1 MTMKKAYIIL
11 SGLCF
16 AAALCS
22 CSKDPASETSSGGER
37 ELQLEG
43 LMAQY
48 AQGSTSQQ
56 VPLEKGREVYIWA
69 DAAGESYFN
78 AWTLTA
84 DGQGGFISSKTK
96 YFPAE
101 NQSLD
106 LYAVHGNFPQGQI
119 AEDTSPFPA
128 EGLACSVPADQ
139 SAQEAYDSS
148 DLLYAAEQGVEAT
161 DIAVTMRFHH
171 LLADVQVTLKP
182 GDGISDDDLAEAT
195 VHMLNLKT
203 QGLFLPRKLPAREL
217 ENPEVRSSMLRLS
230 EDGNTPQRITL
241 HRTDAGHSAAVVLPQ
256 EIDGELIEVLLSD
269 GTRLAKSVEESKFEG
284 GYSYLYE
291 VSVGRES
298 LDITCSI
305 KEWGAGGDIDLKP
318 DWDGKI
324 TVDTQVAALP
334 EGVAVNEAKDE
345 LSISH
350 LPVSFTVALNC
361 AQELELVTDADAE
374 TVNNTMVVATPAEE
388 RNCFRIQKRLL
399 PPGHETQRATL
410 RFRRKG
416 LTEVYPEDKIELI
429 LEKNPTAV
437 TGSLQFDMRSASCDF
452 AAYVDGELG
461 SLTLPQGRKA
471 EVTFPEGE
479 DAWMKLAE
487 PEAAPE
493 TDAGIS
499 NTVRVLGGW
508 RPNDPKADGRE
519 QKALLTISD
528 EDGLRPEVYTI
539 VRRNWGLPVVKVG
552 DVYWCKYNLRGD
564 SRSFEDQ
571 ILVKDDPTADTR
583 LWDHL
588 KSCSEDELLKL
599 LGDQYQ
605 GNQPQGLKLAYDDAK
620 QKYYFNG
627 MKPKVTDWGQVSE
640 TAMTPSGYRLPKSE
654 DWQKLVPNQNYNLK
668 GPGTRTYTVG
678 GKTMTISIVERDMT
692 LLGHKYGIIDFYEFQ
707 LQGDDQ
713 GRFVICGLGHQQTT
727 TPGDI
732 IRMNILLATVGVIGK
747 SWYMEG
753 YATSEKKD
761 ENWFKYTS
769 HNSTKTRVIRCIKT
783 PVEYMY

>member
-1 MTMKKAYIIL
+1 MKKAYLIL
-11 SGLCF
+11 SSLCI
-16 AAALCS
+16 ATAIGS
-22 CSKDPASETSSGGER
+22 CSKDPASETLSGGER
-37 ELQLEG
+37 ELRIEG
-43 LMAQY
+43 LMTQY

-69 DAAGESYFN
+69 DAAGTSYFN

-119 AEDTSPFPA
+119 AEDATPFPA
-128 EGLACSVPADQ
+128 EGLACSVPSDQ

-148 DLLYAAEQGVEAT
+148 DLLYAAEQGVAAA
-161 DIAVTMRFHH
+161 DDAVTMRFHH
-171 LLADVQVTLKP
+171 LLTDVQVTLKP
-182 GDGISDDDLAEAT
+182 GDGMSDDDLAEAT
-195 VHMLNLKT
+195 VHLLNLKT

-217 ENPEVRSSMLRLS
+217 EDPEVRSSMLRLS
-230 EDGNTPQRITL
+230 EDGNTPQRITP
-241 HRTDAGHSAAVVLPQ
+241 HRTDAGHRAAVVLPQ

-284 GYSYLYE
+284 GYSYFYE

-298 LDITCSI
+298 LEITCSI

-324 TVDTQVAALP
+324 TVDSHTAALP
-334 EGVAVNEAKDE
+334 EGVTVNEAKDE

-350 LPVSFTVALNC
+350 LPASFTIALDC
-361 AQELELVTDADAE
+361 AQELELVTDVDAE
-374 TVNNTMVVATPAEE
+374 AGNNTMVVATPAEE
-388 RNCFRIQKRLL
+388 RNRFRIQKRLL
-399 PPGHETQRATL
+399 PPGHEVQRATL

-416 LTEVYPEDKIELI
+416 LTEVYPEDKIELV
-429 LEKNPTAV
+429 LEQNPTAV

-461 SLTLPQGRKA
+461 RLTLPQGRKA

-487 PEAAPE
+487 PETAPE
-493 TDAGIS
+493 ADAGTS

-508 RPNDPKADGRE
+508 KPNDPKADGRE
-519 QKALLTISD
+519 QKATLTISD
-528 EDGLRPEVYTI
+528 ENGGRPEVYTI

-552 DVYWCKYNLRGD
+552 DIYWCKYNLRGNA
-564 SRSFEDQ
+564 RSFEDQ
-571 ILVKDDPTADTR
+571 ILVKDDPTADKR
-583 LWDHL
+583 LWEHL
-588 KSCSEDELLKL
+588 QSCNEEELLKL

-605 GNQPQGLKLAYDDAK
+605 GNQMQGLKLAYDDSK

-627 MKPKVTDWGQVSE
+627 MKSSAKDWGQIAE
-640 TAMTPSGYRLPKSE
+640 TDMTPAGYRLPKSE
-654 DWQKLVPNQNYNLK
+654 DWQKLVPDQNYNLK
-668 GPGTRTYTVG
+668 GPGTRTYQVG

-707 LQGDDQ
+707 LQGDGQ
-713 GRFVICGLGHQQTT
+713 GKFVICGLGHQYDTT
-727 TPGDI
+727 AGNI
-732 IRMNILLATVGVIGK
+732 NRMDILLATVGVIGK

-753 YATSEKKD
+753 YANSHKPN
-761 ENWFKYTS
+761 ENWFKYTA
-769 HNSTKTRVIRCIKT
+769 HNSKKTRVMRCIKI